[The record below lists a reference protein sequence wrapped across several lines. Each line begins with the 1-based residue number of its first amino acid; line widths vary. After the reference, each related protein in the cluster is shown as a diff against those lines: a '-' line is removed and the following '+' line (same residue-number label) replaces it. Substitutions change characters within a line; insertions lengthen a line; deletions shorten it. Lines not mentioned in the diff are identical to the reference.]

1 MNNNEMEWPD
11 LSGFGLHLKTF
22 YFKDVFGFNNEIIG
36 TINLLIDTVPVI
48 RADKAK
54 AAGLICL
61 IGQPNHNI
69 YEEVDVNKPET
80 LLMSPS
86 ITPPNLYQIPTESD
100 VIIEPALFV
109 AQLGLPIGRYRKVST
124 TQAEID
130 YHFYK

>member
-1 MNNNEMEWPD
+1 MEWPD

-54 AAGLICL
+54 TAGLICL

-109 AQLGLPIGRYRKVST
+109 AQLGLLLVLYL
-124 TQAEID
+124 
-130 YHFYK
+130 